1 MAAVKDN
8 LARKQIFIPANVP
21 EEEIVLRVAAYCRVS
36 TDSDDQ
42 INSFT
47 AQNSHYMEMITAHDR
62 WELVDIYADEG
73 ITGTSAKKRKDFQ
86 RLLADCR
93 NGRIDKV
100 LVKSISRFARNTT
113 ECLEAVREL
122 KSLGISIFFEEHS
135 IDTKMVSSEMLTA
148 VIASCAQ
155 AESESIS
162 RNMRWS
168 VQKRMESGTFNTCR
182 AATGFRLGEDGLRI
196 APEEAPVIYGI
207 FADYLQGK
215 NSREIAG
222 RLNAENA
229 LGRVWNRKLVDY
241 ILTNERYAGNAILQ
255 KKYRTETIPRIKKP
269 NRGERPMYF
278 VRNSNPAIIT
288 QEMFDQAA
296 QLRSSR
302 RNETCNMGAR
312 PFAKKLSCG
321 CCGSLFRSK
330 RIDDTW
336 YWVCRKHEEPNVLCE
351 MPPVPENEIK
361 AAFQRLYYNL
371 KHNTA
376 VLDFYA
382 KHLILVRNRQM
393 LWSPAAI
400 ELNKEISDILDQS
413 HTLSLLNRQR
423 MVDPDIFITKNNQ
436 LAERLRK
443 AKQQKEKLHNLEH
456 DQVIDQ
462 TQQLQETLLTGPEIL
477 DAFDEEL
484 FCELIDRITVQSN
497 TQVRFRLKNGL
508 ELTESMERTV
518 R

>member
-1 MAAVKDN
+1 
-8 LARKQIFIPANVP
+8 
-21 EEEIVLRVAAYCRVS
+21 
-36 TDSDDQ
+36 
-42 INSFT
+42 
-47 AQNSHYMEMITAHDR
+47 
-62 WELVDIYADEG
+62 
-73 ITGTSAKKRKDFQ
+73 
-86 RLLADCR
+86 
-93 NGRIDKV
+93 
-100 LVKSISRFARNTT
+100 
-113 ECLEAVREL
+113 
-122 KSLGISIFFEEHS
+122 
-135 IDTKMVSSEMLTA
+135 MVSSEMLTA

-182 AATGFRLGEDGLRI
+182 AATGFRLSEDGLRI

-215 NSREIAG
+215 NSREIAE
-222 RLNAENA
+222 RLNAENV

-255 KKYRTETIPRIKKP
+255 KKYRTESIPRIKKP
-269 NRGERPMYF
+269 NLGERPMYF
-278 VRNSNPAIIT
+278 VQNSNPAIVT
-288 QEMFDQAA
+288 QEMFDRAA

-336 YWVCRKHEEPNVLCE
+336 YWVCRKHEEPKALCE

-361 AAFQRLYYNL
+361 AAFLRLYYTL
-371 KHNTA
+371 KHNA
-376 VLDFYA
+376 VVLDFYV

-393 LWSPAAI
+393 LWSPAVI

-413 HTLSLLNRQR
+413 HTLSLLNRQG

-436 LAERLRK
+436 LAEQLRQ
-443 AKQQKEKLHNLEH
+443 AKQQKIRLQELESSET
-456 DQVIDQ
+456 IDATRQ
-462 TQQLQETLLTGPEIL
+462 TQEALLAGPEIL

-508 ELTESMERTV
+508 EMTESMERTV

>member
-1 MAAVKDN
+1 MTTARGN

-122 KSLGISIFFEEHS
+122 KSLGISIFFEEHN
-135 IDTKMVSSEMLTA
+135 IDTRMVSSEMLTA

-182 AATGFRLGEDGLRI
+182 AATGFRLSEDGLRI

-215 NSREIAG
+215 NSREIAE

-229 LGRVWNRKLVDY
+229 LGRVWNRQTIDY
-241 ILTNERYAGNAILQ
+241 MLKNERYAGNALLHKRYNTDTFP
-255 KKYRTETIPRIKKP
+255 KKTKV
-269 NRGERPMYF
+269 NRGEQPMYF
-278 VRNSNPAIIT
+278 VANSNSAIIE
-288 QEMFDQAA
+288 QELFDQATE
-296 QLRSSR
+296 LRKAR
-302 RNETCNMGAR
+302 RNPAVQGQAR
-312 PFAKKLSCG
+312 FLARKLRCD

-330 RIDDTW
+330 QVRGIW
-336 YWVCRKHEEPNVLCE
+336 YWVCRTHEESIKTCPLLPVSEAEIFGAFLRLHFKLRNHPEVLSFLLKQE
-351 MPPVPENEIK
+351 
-361 AAFQRLYYNL
+361 QR
-371 KHNTA
+371 
-376 VLDFYA
+376 
-382 KHLILVRNRQM
+382 IWNRRM

-413 HTLSLLNRQR
+413 HTLSLLNRQGV
-423 MVDPDIFITKNNQ
+423 VDPDIFISKNNQ
-436 LAERLRK
+436 LAEQLRK

-456 DQVIDQ
+456 DQVIEQ

-477 DAFDEEL
+477 DALDEEL

-497 TQVRFRLKNGL
+497 TQVRFWLKNGL
-508 ELTESMERTV
+508 ELTESIERTV

>member
-1 MAAVKDN
+1 MATAQDN
-8 LARKQIFIPANVP
+8 LARKQIFIPASQP
-21 EEEIVLRVAAYCRVS
+21 EAVVLRVAAYCRVS
-36 TDSDDQ
+36 TDSEDQ
-42 INSFT
+42 LNSFA
-47 AQNSHYMEMITAHDR
+47 AQQSYYNDYIRKHDN
-62 WELVDIYADEG
+62 WQLAEIYADEG

-122 KSLGISIFFEEHS
+122 KSLGISIFFEEHN

-182 AATGFRLGEDGLRI
+182 AATGFRLSEDGLRI

-215 NSREIAG
+215 NSREIAE
-222 RLNAENA
+222 RLNAENV

-255 KKYRTETIPRIKKP
+255 KKYRTESIPRIKKP
-269 NRGERPMYF
+269 NLGERPMYF
-278 VRNSNPAIIT
+278 IQNSNPAIVT
-288 QEMFDQAA
+288 QEMFDRAA

-321 CCGSLFRSK
+321 CCGSVFWSK
-330 RIDDTW
+330 RFDDTW
-336 YWVCRKHEEPNVLCE
+336 YFVCRMH
-351 MPPVPENEIK
+351 
-361 AAFQRLYYNL
+361 
-371 KHNTA
+371 
-376 VLDFYA
+376 
-382 KHLILVRNRQM
+382 
-393 LWSPAAI
+393 
-400 ELNKEISDILDQS
+400 
-413 HTLSLLNRQR
+413 
-423 MVDPDIFITKNNQ
+423 
-436 LAERLRK
+436 
-443 AKQQKEKLHNLEH
+443 
-456 DQVIDQ
+456 
-462 TQQLQETLLTGPEIL
+462 
-477 DAFDEEL
+477 
-484 FCELIDRITVQSN
+484 
-497 TQVRFRLKNGL
+497 
-508 ELTESMERTV
+508 
-518 R
+518 

>member
-1 MAAVKDN
+1 
-8 LARKQIFIPANVP
+8 
-21 EEEIVLRVAAYCRVS
+21 
-36 TDSDDQ
+36 
-42 INSFT
+42 
-47 AQNSHYMEMITAHDR
+47 
-62 WELVDIYADEG
+62 
-73 ITGTSAKKRKDFQ
+73 
-86 RLLADCR
+86 
-93 NGRIDKV
+93 
-100 LVKSISRFARNTT
+100 
-113 ECLEAVREL
+113 
-122 KSLGISIFFEEHS
+122 
-135 IDTKMVSSEMLTA
+135 
-148 VIASCAQ
+148 
-155 AESESIS
+155 
-162 RNMRWS
+162 
-168 VQKRMESGTFNTCR
+168 MESGTFNTCR
-182 AATGFRLGEDGLRI
+182 AATGFRLSEDGLRI

-215 NSREIAG
+215 NSREIAE
-222 RLNAENA
+222 RLNAENV

-255 KKYRTETIPRIKKP
+255 KKYRTESIPRIKKP
-269 NRGERPMYF
+269 NLGERPMYF
-278 VRNSNPAIIT
+278 VQNSNPAIVT
-288 QEMFDQAA
+288 QEMFDRAA

-336 YWVCRKHEEPNVLCE
+336 YWVCRKHEEPKALCE

-361 AAFQRLYYNL
+361 AAFLRLYYTL
-371 KHNTA
+371 KHNA
-376 VLDFYA
+376 VVLDFYV

-393 LWSPAAI
+393 LWSPAVI

-413 HTLSLLNRQR
+413 HTLSLLNRQG

-436 LAERLRK
+436 LAEQLRQ

-508 ELTESMERTV
+508 EMTESMERTV

>member
-1 MAAVKDN
+1 
-8 LARKQIFIPANVP
+8 
-21 EEEIVLRVAAYCRVS
+21 
-36 TDSDDQ
+36 
-42 INSFT
+42 
-47 AQNSHYMEMITAHDR
+47 
-62 WELVDIYADEG
+62 
-73 ITGTSAKKRKDFQ
+73 
-86 RLLADCR
+86 
-93 NGRIDKV
+93 
-100 LVKSISRFARNTT
+100 
-113 ECLEAVREL
+113 
-122 KSLGISIFFEEHS
+122 
-135 IDTKMVSSEMLTA
+135 MVSSEMLTA

-302 RNETCNMGAR
+302 RNETRNMGAR

-330 RIDDTW
+330 RIDNTW
-336 YWVCRKHEEPNVLCE
+336 YWVCRKHEESNTLCE
-351 MPPVPENEIK
+351 MPSVPENEIK

-393 LWSPAAI
+393 LWSPAVI

-413 HTLSLLNRQR
+413 HTLSFCLFDFLLNVVKEVIIKEFSEGNSQPIAELLQR
-423 MVDPDIFITKNNQ
+423 NHAGILTLGV
-436 LAERLRK
+436 
-443 AKQQKEKLHNLEH
+443 EH
-456 DQVIDQ
+456 AVNGGGGHPGTAGKGIDGDTSFVAQ
-462 TQQLQETLLTGPEIL
+462 SQNPGC
-477 DAFDEEL
+477 DSF
-484 FCELIDRITVQSN
+484 FRIHKTSSSC
-497 TQVRFRLKNGL
+497 TIYR
-508 ELTESMERTV
+508 
-518 R
+518 

>member
-1 MAAVKDN
+1 MATAQDN
-8 LARKQIFIPANVP
+8 LARKQIFIPASQP
-21 EEEIVLRVAAYCRVS
+21 EAVVLRVAAYCRVS
-36 TDSDDQ
+36 TDSEDQ
-42 INSFT
+42 LNSFA
-47 AQNSHYMEMITAHDR
+47 AQQSYYNDYIRKHDN
-62 WELVDIYADEG
+62 WQLAEIYADEG

-122 KSLGISIFFEEHS
+122 KSLGISIFFEEHN

-182 AATGFRLGEDGLRI
+182 AATGFRLSEDGLRI

-215 NSREIAG
+215 NSREIAE
-222 RLNAENA
+222 RLNAENV

-255 KKYRTETIPRIKKP
+255 KKYRTESIPRIKKP
-269 NRGERPMYF
+269 NLGERPMYF
-278 VRNSNPAIIT
+278 VQNSNPAIVT
-288 QEMFDQAA
+288 QEMFDRAA

-336 YWVCRKHEEPNVLCE
+336 YWVCRKHEEPKALCE

-361 AAFQRLYYNL
+361 AAFLRLYYTL
-371 KHNTA
+371 KHNA
-376 VLDFYA
+376 VVLDFYV

-393 LWSPAAI
+393 LWSPAVI

-413 HTLSLLNRQR
+413 HTLSLLNRQG

-436 LAERLRK
+436 LAEQLRQ
-443 AKQQKEKLHNLEH
+443 AKQQKIRLQELESSET
-456 DQVIDQ
+456 IDATRQ
-462 TQQLQETLLTGPEIL
+462 TQEALLAGPEIL

-508 ELTESMERTV
+508 EMTESMERTV

>member
-1 MAAVKDN
+1 MN
-8 LARKQIFIPANVP
+8 I
-21 EEEIVLRVAAYCRVS
+21 AAYCRVS
-36 TDSDDQ
+36 TDKEDQ
-42 INSFT
+42 LNSFA
-47 AQNSHYMEMITAHDR
+47 AQQSYYNDYIRKHDN
-62 WELVDIYADEG
+62 WQLAEIYADEG

-122 KSLGISIFFEEHS
+122 KSLGISIFFEEHN

-182 AATGFRLGEDGLRI
+182 AATGFRLSEDGLRI

-215 NSREIAG
+215 NSREIAE
-222 RLNAENA
+222 RLNAENV

-255 KKYRTETIPRIKKP
+255 KKYRTESIPRIKKP
-269 NRGERPMYF
+269 NLGERPMYF
-278 VRNSNPAIIT
+278 VQNSNPAIVT
-288 QEMFDQAA
+288 QEMFDRAA

-336 YWVCRKHEEPNVLCE
+336 YWVCRKHEEPKALCE

-361 AAFQRLYYNL
+361 AAFLRLYYTL
-371 KHNTA
+371 KHNA
-376 VLDFYA
+376 VVLDFYV

-393 LWSPAAI
+393 LWSPAVI

-413 HTLSLLNRQR
+413 HTLSLLNRQG

-436 LAERLRK
+436 LAEQLRQ
-443 AKQQKEKLHNLEH
+443 AKQQKIRLQELESSET
-456 DQVIDQ
+456 IDATRQ
-462 TQQLQETLLTGPEIL
+462 TQEALLAGPEIL

>member
-1 MAAVKDN
+1 MTTARDN
-8 LARKQIFIPANVP
+8 LARKQIFIPANMS

-122 KSLGISIFFEEHS
+122 KSLGISIFFEEHN
-135 IDTKMVSSEMLTA
+135 IDTKMVSSEMLMA

-182 AATGFRLGEDGLRI
+182 AATGFRLSEDGLRI

-215 NSREIAG
+215 NSREIAE

-255 KKYRTETIPRIKKP
+255 KKYRTESIPRIKKP
-269 NRGERPMYF
+269 NLGERPMYF
-278 VRNSNPAIIT
+278 VQNSNPAIVT
-288 QEMFDQAA
+288 QEMFDRAA

-336 YWVCRKHEEPNVLCE
+336 YWVCRKHEEPKALCE

-361 AAFQRLYYNL
+361 AAFLRLYYTL
-371 KHNTA
+371 KHNA
-376 VLDFYA
+376 VVLDFYV

-393 LWSPAAI
+393 LWSPAVI

-413 HTLSLLNRQR
+413 HTLSLLNRQG

-436 LAERLRK
+436 LAEQLRQ

-508 ELTESMERTV
+508 EMTESMERTV